1 MIIEI
6 IDKNHLSDILNI
18 FKSKI
23 SQITVLTESDIP
35 FLNSCALTI
44 GRIASFG
51 SKQLEEIMKNGG
63 LEILMDLLKFENET
77 IIITVLTTL
86 LKLNHHID
94 LPDDFM
100 KKLIG
105 LAEKNIDKDKL
116 LEPLIELI
124 ISKRKFQE
132 IYHDYSNLFELF
144 IQIILKNFSNLN
156 LVTDICT
163 LLNKMM
169 DFEKSKVFRLNLEDI
184 LNAVGKS
191 FENRRLFLNVLR
203 LILRYLEFE
212 KEPENNLILE
222 KIIEFSLI
230 ENNEIINEEVEDKIM
245 IYNANFE
252 NELIDIDTLL
262 RLIINNLLTEEYLQI
277 KLLMINHKIEGDLN
291 KFLRLFKLLSEI
303 TFIPNWHSQIVKSD
317 IIDSIL
323 QKANEIINFKSI
335 EKPIFLTTFTKL
347 IFALSKIN
355 NKSDVFKRVNSII
368 NDLSQKF
375 ESAIFILSCFRN
387 IKYWTGDKNC
397 CAFFEEDGRKLAEKI
412 IDYVIANLKKY
423 NENDLIT
430 LAGKFQIFFSY
441 L

>member
-6 IDKNHLSDILNI
+6 IDNNNLSDILNI

-23 SQITVLTESDIP
+23 SQITILTESDIQ

-51 SKQLEEIMKNGG
+51 SKQLEEIIKNGG
-63 LEILMDLLKFENET
+63 LEILIELLKFENET
-77 IIITVLTTL
+77 IIITVLTTI

-94 LPDDFM
+94 LPNEFM

-116 LEPLIELI
+116 LEPLIEII

-132 IYHDYSNLFELF
+132 IYKDYDNLFELF
-144 IQIILKNFSNLN
+144 IQILLRNSSNLN
-156 LVTDICT
+156 LLGGICT

-169 DFEKSKVFRLNLEDI
+169 DEDKSKAFRLKLEDI

-191 FENRRLFLNVLR
+191 FGNRILYLNVLR
-203 LILRYLEFE
+203 LILRYLEFA
-212 KEPENNLILE
+212 KEQKDNLILE

-230 ENNEIINEEVEDKIM
+230 EKDSLVNEEAEEKIM
-245 IYNANFE
+245 STDVSLE
-252 NELIDIDTLL
+252 NELIDIDILL
-262 RLIINNLLTEEYLQI
+262 RQVINKLLAEEYLQM
-277 KLLMINHKIEGDLN
+277 KLLMIKNKFERDLN
-291 KFLRLFKLLSEI
+291 SFLIIFKLLSEI
-303 TFIPNWHSQIVKSD
+303 TFMPNWHSHILKSD

-323 QKANEIINFKSI
+323 QKANEIINLKNI
-335 EKPIFLTTFTKL
+335 ENPIFLTTFIKL
-347 IFALSKIN
+347 IFVLSKIN
-355 NKSDVFKRVNSII
+355 NKSDVFKRVNNII
-368 NDLSQKF
+368 NDFTQKF
-375 ESAIFILSCFRN
+375 ESPNFILCCFRN
-387 IKYWTGDKNC
+387 IKYWAGDKTCN
-397 CAFFEEDGRKLAEKI
+397 AFFEEDGRKLAEKI
-412 IDYVIANLKKY
+412 IDFVIANLKKY

-430 LAGKFQIFFSY
+430 LAGKLNNFLF